1 LRGPDDKGK
10 ATDGKGSRFP
20 IVFLGVHAAG
30 NHQKEVEKVAKE
42 LNLGAPICIDQ
53 EGTQKASCGEFF
65 ARCEVRA
72 IPTSVAV
79 DEEGRIFAH
88 GTFSDVFTTA
98 AMQRR
103 DKLTDK

>member
-1 LRGPDDKGK
+1 LRGPDDDGK
-10 ATDGKGSRFP
+10 VTGGKGSRIP

-30 NHQKEVEKVAKE
+30 DHQKEIEKVVKE

-53 EGTQKASCGEFF
+53 EGAQKAPGGEFF

-79 DEEGRIFAH
+79 DEEGRIFAR
-88 GTFSDVFTTA
+88 GTFSDVYTA
-98 AMQRR
+98 AAQRR
-103 DKLTDK
+103 AKLTGN